1 MKNLKLFCFWMGSF
15 LAMLPLYAF
24 AQEGTIQF
32 ADATVK
38 SLCVAAWDTDGDG
51 ELSYD
56 EAAAVTDL
64 GTSFAGTTIKSFDE
78 LQYFTSLTEIPA
90 EAFKG
95 CNSLASVTLPPSVKS
110 IGESAFRTCY
120 KLASFDFE
128 GIERIGANAFYACN
142 RLASIDLPKSVV
154 SVDSKAFFYNTK
166 LTSATIHSPQAVI
179 AADAFTRCGILTE
192 MTMPAVLATT
202 FVPSTV
208 TSLHLVFEP
217 ESAYTTF
224 CSGNSIDF
232 SQTEGVTAYTVSG
245 YLDGSVYLMEATDVP
260 AGTGLV
266 VHATPGERYELHPG
280 SGAALT
286 VPNHLVGVES
296 ATTVAATAD
305 GKRSLVLAQPGD
317 AAAFTALA
325 EDAEVGAHE
334 AYLAL
339 GEEIVT
345 AGETYPT
352 IVSDRAPVEVI
363 TFADATVK
371 SLCVAA
377 WDTDGDGELSYDEA
391 AAVTDL
397 GTSFAGT
404 AIKSFDELQYFTSL
418 TEIPAEAFKG
428 CNSLASV
435 MLPPSVKSIGE
446 SAFRTCYKLTTF
458 DFEGIERIGANA
470 FYACTHL
477 AAVDLPKSVVSV
489 GSKAFFYNND
499 LPSAT
504 IRSPR
509 AEIADDAFTRCAVL
523 TEMTIPAVLAPSF
536 VPSSV
541 TSLHLVFEPETA
553 YTTFC
558 SGNSIDFSQTEGV
571 TAYTVSGYLDGSVY
585 LMEATDVPAGTGLV
599 VHATPGER
607 YELHPG
613 SGAALTVPNHLVG
626 VESATTVAATADGK
640 RSLVLAQPGDAAA
653 FTALAEDAEVGA
665 HEAYLALGEEIVTA
679 GETYPTIVSDRAPV
693 EVITFADATVKSL
706 CVAAWDTDGD
716 GELSYDEAAAVTD
729 LGTSFAGTT
738 IKSFDELQFF
748 TSLTEIPAEAFK
760 GCNSLASVTLPPSVK
775 SIGESAF
782 RTCYKLTSFD
792 FEGIESIG
800 ANAFYACNHLASIDL
815 PKSVVSVGPNAFFY
829 NTQLTSVTIRSPH
842 AVVADKAFNSC
853 RSLTE
858 MTIPAVLGAT
868 FVPSTVTS
876 LHLVFEPESAYTTFC
891 SGNSIDFSQTEGVT
905 AYTVSGYLDGSVYL
919 MEATDVP
926 AGTGLVVHATPGERY
941 ELHPGSG
948 AALTVPNHLVGV
960 ESATTVAA
968 TADGKRSLV
977 LAQPGDAAAFTAL
990 AEDAEVGAHE
1000 AYLALGEE
1008 IVTAGETY
1016 PTIVSDRAPVEV
1028 ITFADATVKSLCV
1041 AAWDT
1046 DGDGE
1051 LSYDEA
1057 AAVTDL
1063 GTSFAGT
1070 AIKSFDELQYFT
1082 SLTEIPAGAFSGCSD
1097 LATVTLTASV
1107 NAIGETAFQGSALT
1121 AFDFSSIETIGSNAF
1136 NGCTGLVTLDLPE
1149 VVSTVGTQAFQNC
1162 TALTSV
1168 TVHSPNTVVAD
1179 DAFGQC
1185 ASLAEMT
1192 IPAVM
1197 AATFVPATVTSLQL
1211 VFEPETAYSTFCS
1224 PNALDFSQTEGVTAY
1239 TVSGYLDGSVY
1250 LMETADVPAGT
1261 GLLIQATPGER
1272 YELHLGS
1279 GAALTTPNYL
1289 VGVENATTI
1298 SASADGNTHLV
1309 LAQPADA
1316 AAFTALT
1323 EDVEIGAHEAYLSIA
1338 DETITAG
1345 ETYPTIVSDR
1355 VPVKVIDF
1363 ADATVK
1369 SLCVA
1374 AWDTDGDGELSYDE
1388 AAAVTDLGTSFAGTT
1403 IKSFD
1408 ELQYFTS
1415 LTEIPAEAFKACKNL
1430 TSVTLP
1436 SSVKSIGASAF
1447 HTCYK
1452 LTTFDFKEV
1461 ETIGAGAFYSCI
1473 VLTAADLPESVV
1485 SVGSKAFYYN
1495 IAMTNASV
1503 ASPQA
1508 EIAADA
1514 FASCR
1519 NLVEMT
1525 IPAVLASTFVPAMV
1539 TSLHLMYEPEA
1550 TYNTFCSP
1558 NALDFSQTEGVTA
1571 YTVSGYLDGSV
1582 YLMETADVPAGT
1594 GLLIQAT
1601 PGERYELHLGSGAA
1615 LTTPNYL
1622 VGVENATTIPAS
1634 ADGNTH
1640 LVLAQPADAAAFTA
1654 LTEDVEIGAHE
1665 AYISIADETITAGET
1680 YPTIVSDR
1688 VPVKVIDFAD
1698 ATVKSLCVAAWDTD
1712 GDGELSY
1719 DEAAAV
1725 TDLGTSFAGTTIQSF
1740 DELQYF
1746 TSLTEIPAEAFK
1758 ACKSLTSVT
1767 LPPSVKS
1774 IGASAFYTCYG
1785 LTAFDFEGVE
1795 NISASAFYACTRLTS
1810 IDLPKSVVN
1819 VGPKAFF
1826 YNTRLT
1832 NATIHSPN
1840 AVVADN
1846 AFASCNVLSEMT
1858 VAATLPTTFVP
1869 SSVSTVHLIVEP
1881 TSAYSTFASA
1891 NAIDFSGAE
1900 GLKAYTV
1907 SSVQNDEAYLLEIT
1921 DVPAGMGVVLVGTP
1935 GEVYVVNPGSN
1946 SVVEQNNL
1954 LVGVQENTTVE
1965 SAVGDNRNLVLTE
1978 SEENATFD
1986 VVSAPTE
1993 VKAHEAYLQVAENRL
2008 GGNNSVAL
2016 SIVSELPS
2024 ENIIFVDANVKA
2036 ICVSAWDTD
2045 GDGELNFEEAA
2056 AVTTLDKLFKKQRI
2070 GDFPELQYF
2079 TGLTEISDSAFA
2091 NSSLTSIILPQ
2102 TVKKINKAAFYACY
2116 YMKSIKLPDGLT
2128 TISDAA
2134 FNACTGLTTLEL
2146 PETTVNLESRCF
2158 YYCTKL
2164 QSINLPKDLKTI
2176 PAHMLRYCT
2185 SLDSISIPASV
2196 QSVGTY
2202 AFSNCSSLRAV
2213 RMPVNLVVTSLP
2225 ATVERFYYFYTP
2237 SSEWSTFCS
2246 PNALGFSTTENAEA
2260 YVVPSYEDG
2269 TALLQRVDAVPANT
2283 GIVLHCST
2291 PGEEVIFSKGTDVA
2305 PENLLKGL
2313 LKPTYVAPTTPYNT
2327 HLKLDSDNL
2336 MGLGFYPIPEDVIFE
2351 AYTAYL
2357 ALPER
2362 VDIDMLHIS
2371 LGDII
2376 VFADD
2381 NVKALCVS
2389 NWDTNGDGELSMAEA
2404 AAVTSLE
2411 SVFTSKTTIKTF
2423 EELKYFTGLT
2433 SIGNN
2438 AFSGCTA
2445 LKSIVVPENVTSFGN
2460 NAFKNCRNLS
2470 AINVPE
2476 NLTSIGNSCFSSC
2489 SLLESIVIPETVK
2502 SVGDNAFQRCSKLAT
2517 VTVPARLYVNSFP
2530 TTVTTYYYTITLEE
2544 EYETLCSGYNLN
2556 LVNGAGLQAFTTP
2569 LYKDGRIKMSRQNNV
2584 PANTGVLL
2592 HGAVGEQ
2599 YVMTAGTAATLDNL
2613 FVGVLNDTQL
2623 TPVMGESKVFCLAN
2637 GSHGFAFYPLDAE
2650 TTLAGTH
2657 AYLPL
2662 PASDVTDVDHVLM
2675 SLLPDIDDP
2684 VIRAK
2689 QHRGIA
2695 SSIGELDSDSN
2706 DEWYTLTGTK
2716 LNGRPVQR
2724 GVYIHNG
2731 KKVSV
2736 K

>member
-1 MKNLKLFCFWMGSF
+1 M
-15 LAMLPLYAF
+15 
-24 AQEGTIQF
+24 
-32 ADATVK
+32 
-38 SLCVAAWDTDGDG
+38 
-51 ELSYD
+51 
-56 EAAAVTDL
+56 
-64 GTSFAGTTIKSFDE
+64 
-78 LQYFTSLTEIPA
+78 
-90 EAFKG
+90 
-95 CNSLASVTLPPSVKS
+95 
-110 IGESAFRTCY
+110 
-120 KLASFDFE
+120 
-128 GIERIGANAFYACN
+128 
-142 RLASIDLPKSVV
+142 
-154 SVDSKAFFYNTK
+154 
-166 LTSATIHSPQAVI
+166 
-179 AADAFTRCGILTE
+179 
-192 MTMPAVLATT
+192 
-202 FVPSTV
+202 
-208 TSLHLVFEP
+208 
-217 ESAYTTF
+217 
-224 CSGNSIDF
+224 
-232 SQTEGVTAYTVSG
+232 
-245 YLDGSVYLMEATDVP
+245 
-260 AGTGLV
+260 
-266 VHATPGERYELHPG
+266 
-280 SGAALT
+280 
-286 VPNHLVGVES
+286 
-296 ATTVAATAD
+296 
-305 GKRSLVLAQPGD
+305 
-317 AAAFTALA
+317 
-325 EDAEVGAHE
+325 
-334 AYLAL
+334 
-339 GEEIVT
+339 
-345 AGETYPT
+345 
-352 IVSDRAPVEVI
+352 
-363 TFADATVK
+363 
-371 SLCVAA
+371 
-377 WDTDGDGELSYDEA
+377 
-391 AAVTDL
+391 
-397 GTSFAGT
+397 
-404 AIKSFDELQYFTSL
+404 
-418 TEIPAEAFKG
+418 
-428 CNSLASV
+428 
-435 MLPPSVKSIGE
+435 
-446 SAFRTCYKLTTF
+446 
-458 DFEGIERIGANA
+458 
-470 FYACTHL
+470 
-477 AAVDLPKSVVSV
+477 
-489 GSKAFFYNND
+489 
-499 LPSAT
+499 
-504 IRSPR
+504 
-509 AEIADDAFTRCAVL
+509 
-523 TEMTIPAVLAPSF
+523 
-536 VPSSV
+536 
-541 TSLHLVFEPETA
+541 
-553 YTTFC
+553 
-558 SGNSIDFSQTEGV
+558 
-571 TAYTVSGYLDGSVY
+571 
-585 LMEATDVPAGTGLV
+585 
-599 VHATPGER
+599 
-607 YELHPG
+607 
-613 SGAALTVPNHLVG
+613 
-626 VESATTVAATADGK
+626 
-640 RSLVLAQPGDAAA
+640 
-653 FTALAEDAEVGA
+653 
-665 HEAYLALGEEIVTA
+665 
-679 GETYPTIVSDRAPV
+679 
-693 EVITFADATVKSL
+693 
-706 CVAAWDTDGD
+706 
-716 GELSYDEAAAVTD
+716 
-729 LGTSFAGTT
+729 
-738 IKSFDELQFF
+738 
-748 TSLTEIPAEAFK
+748 
-760 GCNSLASVTLPPSVK
+760 
-775 SIGESAF
+775 
-782 RTCYKLTSFD
+782 
-792 FEGIESIG
+792 
-800 ANAFYACNHLASIDL
+800 
-815 PKSVVSVGPNAFFY
+815 
-829 NTQLTSVTIRSPH
+829 
-842 AVVADKAFNSC
+842 
-853 RSLTE
+853 
-858 MTIPAVLGAT
+858 
-868 FVPSTVTS
+868 
-876 LHLVFEPESAYTTFC
+876 
-891 SGNSIDFSQTEGVT
+891 
-905 AYTVSGYLDGSVYL
+905 
-919 MEATDVP
+919 
-926 AGTGLVVHATPGERY
+926 
-941 ELHPGSG
+941 
-948 AALTVPNHLVGV
+948 
-960 ESATTVAA
+960 
-968 TADGKRSLV
+968 
-977 LAQPGDAAAFTAL
+977 
-990 AEDAEVGAHE
+990 
-1000 AYLALGEE
+1000 
-1008 IVTAGETY
+1008 
-1016 PTIVSDRAPVEV
+1016 
-1028 ITFADATVKSLCV
+1028 
-1041 AAWDT
+1041 
-1046 DGDGE
+1046 
-1051 LSYDEA
+1051 
-1057 AAVTDL
+1057 
-1063 GTSFAGT
+1063 
-1070 AIKSFDELQYFT
+1070 
-1082 SLTEIPAGAFSGCSD
+1082 
-1097 LATVTLTASV
+1097 
-1107 NAIGETAFQGSALT
+1107 
-1121 AFDFSSIETIGSNAF
+1121 
-1136 NGCTGLVTLDLPE
+1136 
-1149 VVSTVGTQAFQNC
+1149 
-1162 TALTSV
+1162 
-1168 TVHSPNTVVAD
+1168 
-1179 DAFGQC
+1179 
-1185 ASLAEMT
+1185 
-1192 IPAVM
+1192 
-1197 AATFVPATVTSLQL
+1197 
-1211 VFEPETAYSTFCS
+1211 
-1224 PNALDFSQTEGVTAY
+1224 
-1239 TVSGYLDGSVY
+1239 
-1250 LMETADVPAGT
+1250 
-1261 GLLIQATPGER
+1261 
-1272 YELHLGS
+1272 
-1279 GAALTTPNYL
+1279 
-1289 VGVENATTI
+1289 
-1298 SASADGNTHLV
+1298 
-1309 LAQPADA
+1309 
-1316 AAFTALT
+1316 
-1323 EDVEIGAHEAYLSIA
+1323 
-1338 DETITAG
+1338 
-1345 ETYPTIVSDR
+1345 
-1355 VPVKVIDF
+1355 
-1363 ADATVK
+1363 
-1369 SLCVA
+1369 
-1374 AWDTDGDGELSYDE
+1374 
-1388 AAAVTDLGTSFAGTT
+1388 
-1403 IKSFD
+1403 
-1408 ELQYFTS
+1408 
-1415 LTEIPAEAFKACKNL
+1415 
-1430 TSVTLP
+1430 
-1436 SSVKSIGASAF
+1436 
-1447 HTCYK
+1447 
-1452 LTTFDFKEV
+1452 
-1461 ETIGAGAFYSCI
+1461 
-1473 VLTAADLPESVV
+1473 
-1485 SVGSKAFYYN
+1485 
-1495 IAMTNASV
+1495 
-1503 ASPQA
+1503 
-1508 EIAADA
+1508 
-1514 FASCR
+1514 
-1519 NLVEMT
+1519 
-1525 IPAVLASTFVPAMV
+1525 
-1539 TSLHLMYEPEA
+1539 
-1550 TYNTFCSP
+1550 
-1558 NALDFSQTEGVTA
+1558 TA

-1725 TDLGTSFAGTTIQSF
+1725 TDLGTSFAGTTIKSF
-1740 DELQYF
+1740 NELQYF

-2530 TTVTTYYYTITLEE
+2530 TTVSTYYYTITLEE

-2623 TPVMGESKVFCLAN
+2623 TPVMGENKVFCLAN